1 MRAKKAKVLA
11 QGVPM
16 GLSVNAREIIS
27 ANKGRLM
34 GPSMQSLDP
43 QDRAQVDNKFAPIV
57 AGSRDMLRYQASL
70 DAMQNMSASL
80 GRATPNIT
88 SWPDSRTNTGL
99 TGQQSVKLPSVTVQ
113 QNNNEAAVD
122 QINAADT
129 SSDVL
134 NPGGESSSNK
144 QETAQLDHESK
155 GLLLMVVLGAALA
168 TVLVAFS

>member
-34 GPSMQSLDP
+34 GPSMQSLEP

-57 AGSRDMLRYQASL
+57 AGARDMLRFQASL

-80 GRATPNIT
+80 GRNTPNIT
-88 SWPDSRTNTGL
+88 SWADSRTNTGPA
-99 TGQQSVKLPSVTVQ
+99 GQQSVKLPSVTVQ

-122 QINAADT
+122 QINAADAG
-129 SSDVL
+129 SDVL
-134 NPGGESSSNK
+134 NPGGTSSSNK
-144 QETAQLDHESK
+144 QEQADLDGESK
-155 GLLLMVVLGAALA
+155 GVLLMVVLGAALA
-168 TVLVAFS
+168 AVLVAFS